1 MPSGNLCNKVNPKT
15 NNKISLHPH
24 RVGSSKRKCMTTT
37 QLVEF
42 LNKSQRDPRLNEILY
57 PYVDP
62 KRAKE
67 VIQEYEPNKF
77 NVQKGQLSVDGFL
90 K

>member
-1 MPSGNLCNKVNPKT
+1 
-15 NNKISLHPH
+15 
-24 RVGSSKRKCMTTT
+24 MTTT

-42 LNKSQRDPRLNEILY
+42 LNKSQRDPRLNEILH